1 MTSKFRRGPRP
12 LATAV
17 AVLASAAAL
26 AGMANLAWAQVDAGK
41 SSVTATA
48 RQIGV
53 PMEGKF
59 RKFDATVD
67 FDPARLASS
76 SAKVE
81 IDVASFEIGDA
92 ETTREVRGK
101 DWFDAAKFPK
111 AVFQS
116 TSIRSGAA
124 GKFEVA
130 GKLTIKGKTVDVVVP
145 ATYRQDAAGQVF
157 DGVLPIKR
165 TAFNIGEGEW
175 KDTSVV
181 ADDVQ
186 IKFHI
191 VTAAKKG

>member
-1 MTSKFRRGPRP
+1 MKRMTRP
-12 LATAV
+12 GAIVVATALATAG
-17 AVLASAAAL
+17 LA
-26 AGMANLAWAQVDAGK
+26 ANLAWAQIDTAK
-41 SSVTATA
+41 STVTATA

-59 RKFDATVD
+59 KKFDATVD
-67 FDPARLASS
+67 FDPAKLATS

-81 IDVASFEIGDA
+81 IDVSSFEIGDA
-92 ETTREVRGK
+92 ETTKEVKGK

-116 TSIRSGAA
+116 TAIKAGAA
-124 GKFEVA
+124 GKYDVA
-130 GKLTIKGKTVDVVVP
+130 GKLTIKGKTLDVVVP
-145 ATYRQDAAGQVF
+145 ATYKQDAAGQVF

-165 TAFNIGEGEW
+165 TVFNIGDGEW

-191 VTAAKKG
+191 VTPAKKG

>member
-1 MTSKFRRGPRP
+1 MQRINRP
-12 LATAV
+12 GMWLAAGALATAGIT
-17 AVLASAAAL
+17 ANIAS
-26 AGMANLAWAQVDAGK
+26 AQVDVAK
-41 SSVTATA
+41 SSVTAVA

-59 RKFDATVD
+59 RKFDAAVD
-67 FDPARLASS
+67 FDPARLATS

-92 ETTREVRGK
+92 ATTKEVKGR
-101 DWFDAAKFPK
+101 DWFDAARFPK

-116 TSIRSGAA
+116 TGIRNGAA
-124 GKFEVA
+124 GKYDVT

-145 ATYRQDAAGQVF
+145 ATYRQEGAGQVF
-157 DGVLPIKR
+157 EGVLPIKR
-165 TAFNIGEGEW
+165 TAFNIGEGDW

-186 IKFHI
+186 IKFRI
-191 VTAAKKG
+191 VTAKK

>member
-1 MTSKFRRGPRP
+1 MKRMTRP
-12 LATAV
+12 GTMFV
-17 AVLASAAAL
+17 AAAL
-26 AGMANLAWAQVDAGK
+26 ATAGLAANLAWAQIDAAK

-48 RQIGV
+48 KQIGV

-59 RKFDATVD
+59 KRFDATLD
-67 FDPARLASS
+67 FDPAKLATS

-81 IDVASFEIGDA
+81 IDVATFEIGDA
-92 ETTREVRGK
+92 ETTKEVKGK
-101 DWFDAAKFPK
+101 DWFDAGKYPK

-116 TSIRSGAA
+116 TSIKAGAA
-124 GKFEVA
+124 GKYDVA
-130 GKLTIKGKTVDVVVP
+130 GKLTIKGKTVDVTVP
-145 ATYRQDAAGQVF
+145 ATYKQENGSQVF

-165 TAFNIGEGEW
+165 TTFNIGDGEW

-191 VTAAKKG
+191 VTPAKKG

>member
-1 MTSKFRRGPRP
+1 MKRMTRP
-12 LATAV
+12 GAIV
-17 AVLASAAAL
+17 VAAAL
-26 AGMANLAWAQVDAGK
+26 ATAGLAANLAWAQIDTAK
-41 SSVTATA
+41 STVTATA

-59 RKFDATVD
+59 KKFDATVD
-67 FDPARLASS
+67 FDPAKLATS

-81 IDVASFEIGDA
+81 IDVSSFEIGDA
-92 ETTREVRGK
+92 ETTKEVKGK

-116 TSIRSGAA
+116 TAIKAGAA
-124 GKFEVA
+124 GKYDVA
-130 GKLTIKGKTVDVVVP
+130 GKLTIKGKTLDVVVP
-145 ATYRQDAAGQVF
+145 ATYKQDAAGQVF

-165 TAFNIGEGEW
+165 TVFNIGDGEW

-191 VTAAKKG
+191 VTPAKKG

>member
-1 MTSKFRRGPRP
+1 MKRIPRP
-12 LATAV
+12 SALLMAAT
-17 AVLASAAAL
+17 LASAGIA
-26 AGMANLAWAQVDAGK
+26 ANLAWAQVDAGK

-59 RKFDATVD
+59 KKFDAAVS
-67 FDPARLASS
+67 FDPAKLATS

-92 ETTREVRGK
+92 ETTKEVKGGE
-101 DWFDAAKFPK
+101 WFDAAKYPK

-116 TSIRSGAA
+116 TSIKAGAA

-145 ATYRQDAAGQVF
+145 ATYRQDAASQVF

-165 TAFNIGEGEW
+165 TAFNIGDGEW

-191 VTAAKKG
+191 VTLARK

>member
-1 MTSKFRRGPRP
+1 MKRMSRP
-12 LATAV
+12 GTMFVAAAVATAG
-17 AVLASAAAL
+17 LA
-26 AGMANLAWAQVDAGK
+26 ANLAWAQIDAAK

-48 RQIGV
+48 KQIGV

-59 RKFDATVD
+59 KKFDATVD
-67 FDPARLASS
+67 FDPAKLATS

-81 IDVASFEIGDA
+81 IDVSTFEIGDA
-92 ETTREVRGK
+92 ETTKEVKGK
-101 DWFDAAKFPK
+101 DWFDAGKYPK

-116 TSIRSGAA
+116 TSIKAGAA
-124 GKFEVA
+124 GKFDVA
-130 GKLTIKGKTVDVVVP
+130 GKLTIKGKTVDVTVP
-145 ATYRQDAAGQVF
+145 ATYRQEGGAQVF

-165 TAFNIGEGEW
+165 TVFNIGDGEW

-191 VTAAKKG
+191 VSAAH

>member
-1 MTSKFRRGPRP
+1 MKRMSRP
-12 LATAV
+12 GTMFV
-17 AVLASAAAL
+17 AAAVVTAGL
-26 AGMANLAWAQVDAGK
+26 AANLAWAQIDAAK

-48 RQIGV
+48 KQIGV

-59 RKFDATVD
+59 KKFDATVD
-67 FDPARLASS
+67 FDPAKLATS

-81 IDVASFEIGDA
+81 IDVSTFEIGDA
-92 ETTREVRGK
+92 ETTKEVKGK
-101 DWFDAAKFPK
+101 DWFDAGKYPK

-116 TSIRSGAA
+116 TSIKAGAA
-124 GKFEVA
+124 GKFDVA
-130 GKLTIKGKTVDVVVP
+130 GKLTIKGKTVDVTVP
-145 ATYRQDAAGQVF
+145 ATYRQEGGAQVF

-165 TAFNIGEGEW
+165 TVFNIGDGEW

-191 VTAAKKG
+191 VTPAKKG

>member
-1 MTSKFRRGPRP
+1 MTSITRRGMRP
-12 LATAV
+12 LVTGV
-17 AVLASAAAL
+17 AAL
-26 AGMANLAWAQVDAGK
+26 AAAASLASVAGLAWAQVDTAK
-41 SSVTATA
+41 SAVTATA

-59 RKFDATVD
+59 KKFDATVD
-67 FDPARLASS
+67 FDPNKLATS
-76 SAKVE
+76 SAKIE

-92 ETTREVRGK
+92 ETSKEVKGRE
-101 DWFDAAKFPK
+101 WFDAAKFPK
-111 AVFQS
+111 ATFQS
-116 TSIRSGAA
+116 TSIKSSGA
-124 GKFEVA
+124 GKFDVA

-191 VTAAKKG
+191 VTAKKG

>member
-1 MTSKFRRGPRP
+1 MKRMTRP
-12 LATAV
+12 GAIV
-17 AVLASAAAL
+17 VAAAL
-26 AGMANLAWAQVDAGK
+26 ATAGLAANLAWAQIDTAK
-41 SSVTATA
+41 STVTATA

-59 RKFDATVD
+59 KKFDAAVD
-67 FDPARLASS
+67 FDPAKLATS

-81 IDVASFEIGDA
+81 IDVSSFEIGDA
-92 ETTREVRGK
+92 ETTKEVKGK
-101 DWFDAAKFPK
+101 DWFDAAKYPK

-116 TSIRSGAA
+116 TAIKAGAA
-124 GKFEVA
+124 GKYDVA
-130 GKLTIKGKTVDVVVP
+130 GKLTIKGKTLDVVVP
-145 ATYRQDAAGQVF
+145 ATYKQDAAGQVF

-165 TAFNIGEGEW
+165 TVFNIGDGEW

-191 VTAAKKG
+191 VTPAKKG

>member
-1 MTSKFRRGPRP
+1 MQRINRP
-12 LATAV
+12 GKWLVAMALATAGIT
-17 AVLASAAAL
+17 ANPAL
-26 AGMANLAWAQVDAGK
+26 AQVDVAK
-41 SSVTATA
+41 SSVTAVA

-59 RKFDATVD
+59 KKFDATVD
-67 FDPARLASS
+67 FDPARLATS

-92 ETTREVRGK
+92 ATTKEVKGR
-101 DWFDAAKFPK
+101 DWFDAARFPK

-116 TSIRSGAA
+116 TGIRNGAA
-124 GKFEVA
+124 GKYEVA

-145 ATYRQDAAGQVF
+145 ATYRQEGAGQVF
-157 DGVLPIKR
+157 EGVLPIKR
-165 TAFNIGEGEW
+165 NVFNIGEGDW

-186 IKFHI
+186 IKFRI
-191 VTAAKKG
+191 VTARK

>member
-1 MTSKFRRGPRP
+1 MKRMTRP
-12 LATAV
+12 GAIV
-17 AVLASAAAL
+17 VAAAL
-26 AGMANLAWAQVDAGK
+26 ATAGLAANLAWAQIDTAK
-41 SSVTATA
+41 STVTATA

-59 RKFDATVD
+59 KKFDATVD
-67 FDPARLASS
+67 FDPAKLATS

-81 IDVASFEIGDA
+81 IDVSSFEIGDA
-92 ETTREVRGK
+92 ETTKEVKGR
-101 DWFDAAKFPK
+101 DWFDAAKYPK

-116 TSIRSGAA
+116 TAIKAGAA
-124 GKFEVA
+124 GKYDVT
-130 GKLTIKGKTVDVVVP
+130 GKLTIKGKTLDVVVP
-145 ATYRQDAAGQVF
+145 ATYKQDAAGQVF

-165 TAFNIGEGEW
+165 TVFNIGDGEW

-191 VTAAKKG
+191 VTPAKKG

>member
-1 MTSKFRRGPRP
+1 MKRMSRP
-12 LATAV
+12 GTMFVAAAVATAG
-17 AVLASAAAL
+17 LA
-26 AGMANLAWAQVDAGK
+26 ANLAWAQIDAAK

-48 RQIGV
+48 KQIGV

-59 RKFDATVD
+59 KKFDATVD
-67 FDPARLASS
+67 FDPAKLATS

-81 IDVASFEIGDA
+81 IDVSTFEIGDA
-92 ETTREVRGK
+92 ETTKEVKGK
-101 DWFDAAKFPK
+101 DWFAAGKYPK

-116 TSIRSGAA
+116 TSIKAGAA
-124 GKFEVA
+124 GKFDVA
-130 GKLTIKGKTVDVVVP
+130 GKLTIKGKTVDVTVP
-145 ATYRQDAAGQVF
+145 ATYRQEGGAQVF

-165 TAFNIGEGEW
+165 TVFNIGDGEW

-191 VTAAKKG
+191 VTPAKKG

>member
-1 MTSKFRRGPRP
+1 MTSITRRGLRP
-12 LATAV
+12 LVTGV
-17 AVLASAAAL
+17 AGLAAAASLASVAS
-26 AGMANLAWAQVDAGK
+26 LAWAQVDTAK
-41 SSVTATA
+41 SAVTATA

-67 FDPARLASS
+67 FDPNKLATS
-76 SAKVE
+76 SAKIE
-81 IDVASFEIGDA
+81 IDVSSFEIGDA
-92 ETTREVRGK
+92 ETSKEVKGRE
-101 DWFDAAKFPK
+101 WFDAAKYPK
-111 AVFQS
+111 ATFQS
-116 TSIRSGAA
+116 TSIKSSGA
-124 GKFEVA
+124 GKLDVA

-191 VTAAKKG
+191 VTAKKG

>member
-1 MTSKFRRGPRP
+1 MKRMTRP
-12 LATAV
+12 GAIV
-17 AVLASAAAL
+17 VAAAL
-26 AGMANLAWAQVDAGK
+26 ATAGLAANLAWAQIDTAK
-41 SSVTATA
+41 STVTATA

-59 RKFDATVD
+59 KKFDATVD
-67 FDPARLASS
+67 FDPAKLATS

-81 IDVASFEIGDA
+81 IDVSSFEIGDA
-92 ETTREVRGK
+92 ETTKEVKGK
-101 DWFDAAKFPK
+101 DWFDAGKYPK

-116 TSIRSGAA
+116 TSIKAGAA
-124 GKFEVA
+124 GKFDVA
-130 GKLTIKGKTVDVVVP
+130 GKLTIKGKTVDVTVP
-145 ATYRQDAAGQVF
+145 ATYRQEGGAQVF

-165 TAFNIGEGEW
+165 TVFNIGDGEW

-191 VTAAKKG
+191 VTPAKKG